1 MEVTINTLNDCDRE
15 MEVNMSVEELAP
27 HFEKAYKEAI
37 PNLEIKGFR
46 KGKVPLP
53 MVKKMFGASI
63 EYQAVEEISNDMFRK
78 EIESRSINPIGTPS
92 IVKIDFKPGSPLSFK
107 IKYEVKPEFEL
118 KDYTS
123 IKIEKYT
130 HKANDT
136 EVQNE
141 IERLQQINASL
152 EEAAKIDGENY
163 IATVDMVDFDEQGA
177 LIPSSKRD
185 GMRIY
190 LHEKS
195 TEKEIKDA
203 LQGVA
208 VGDVKEAKFEH
219 QHGDHSHKVH
229 LQLTVKKIE
238 KVTVVPFDDALAKKV
253 SNEKFV
259 TAEELKNNIQKDLEE
274 FWKERAQRKFENDLL
289 EAIVKQY
296 DFSVPE
302 TLVQNIIDTY
312 IEELKTQQQNRSL
325 PKNFNEKQYRES
337 SHDTAVWQ
345 AKWLLIKEKMTEKEK
360 IEIPDSDIEKLAE
373 EESAKMNIDKERL
386 IKFYKTSE
394 NALERLKYNRLLEI
408 IKQNVKITEVETDDY
423 SKFAL
428 H

>member
-1 MEVTINTLNDCDRE
+1 
-15 MEVNMSVEELAP
+15 
-27 HFEKAYKEAI
+27 
-37 PNLEIKGFR
+37 
-46 KGKVPLP
+46 
-53 MVKKMFGASI
+53 
-63 EYQAVEEISNDMFRK
+63 
-78 EIESRSINPIGTPS
+78 
-92 IVKIDFKPGSPLSFK
+92 
-107 IKYEVKPEFEL
+107 
-118 KDYTS
+118 
-123 IKIEKYT
+123 
-130 HKANDT
+130 
-136 EVQNE
+136 
-141 IERLQQINASL
+141 
-152 EEAAKIDGENY
+152 
-163 IATVDMVDFDEQGA
+163 
-177 LIPSSKRD
+177 
-185 GMRIY
+185 
-190 LHEKS
+190 
-195 TEKEIKDA
+195 KDA